1 MTASFDDEEQ
11 FGVWGGMTQW
21 DRVPLIPKYKKRAKP
36 DRPLLV
42 DQMLMRIDAAIED
55 RESHKKEV
63 SDRRRERSARNNQ
76 RIRDELKSRGLS
88 SRGNNAA

>member
-21 DRVPLIPKYKKRAKP
+21 DRVPLLPKYKKRAKP

-42 DQMLMRIDAAIED
+42 DQMLEQIDAALED

-63 SDRRRERSARNNQ
+63 NDRRLRRNMMYNRQQ
-76 RIRDELKSRGLS
+76 RAEDPRRWK
-88 SRGNNAA
+88 